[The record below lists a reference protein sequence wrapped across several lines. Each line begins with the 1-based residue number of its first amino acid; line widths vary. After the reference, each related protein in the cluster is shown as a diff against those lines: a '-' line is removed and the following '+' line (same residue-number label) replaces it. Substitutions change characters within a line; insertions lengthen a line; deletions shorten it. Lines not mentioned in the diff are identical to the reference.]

1 MRYPGLPII
10 IISVAILLSACS
22 QQPLQK
28 TAETPPE
35 TAASAVHLQERVEY
49 IVPEPELF
57 PEPEAEITTAD
68 SEFSQPSAQHVDIW
82 KRIGANLALPRHME
96 RKSVKGR
103 LAWYAK
109 NQEYLDRVTERSR
122 PYLFHVVKEVEARG
136 MPLELALLP
145 IVESAFHPFAYSRS
159 HASGIWQ
166 FIPSTGKIFGLKQNW
181 WYDGRRDIVAA
192 TRAALDYLEKLN
204 REFEGDWLLALAAY
218 NTGERNVARAIRRNR
233 NAGKKTDFFSLRLP
247 RETKGYVPSLL
258 AVAELVANPEQHGI
272 VWQPVADQP
281 YFAQVDTG
289 GQIDLAVA
297 AELAGVTMDELYTL
311 NPGFNRWGTD
321 PKGPHRLLLPS
332 GKEKSFLEKLAGL
345 TPQERINWNSHEI
358 KKGETLAGIAA
369 RYRTSVASLKSLN
382 NLRSNIIHQGAT
394 LQVPVPMEALKH
406 YTLSVDGRLRR
417 GLKDAGDGKK
427 FIYTVKRGDTLW
439 DIGRHYGVSVKQ
451 LTNWNGISRRRILR
465 PGQKLNLWFAD
476 SGKKVEVNSGK
487 PANDPFHYTVKKG
500 DSLWS
505 IAQKFNVTI
514 KQLLA
519 WNNLRRNKFLYP
531 NQKIT
536 VYQGATR
543 SVGI

>member
-1 MRYPGLPII
+1 MRYSGLPITI
-10 IISVAILLSACS
+10 CVAFLLSACS

-28 TAETPPE
+28 TADTLPE
-35 TAASAVHLQERVEY
+35 TTAADAQSQEQVEY

-57 PEPEAEITTAD
+57 PEPEVEIVTAD
-68 SEFSQPSAQHVDIW
+68 SEPPQSSLQHTDIW
-82 KRIGANLALPRHME
+82 KKIGANLALPRHME
-96 RKSVKGR
+96 HRSVKGR

-109 NQEYLDRVTERSR
+109 NQEYLGRVVERSK
-122 PYLFHVVKEVEARG
+122 PYLFHIVSEVEKRG

-145 IVESAFHPFAYSRS
+145 VVESAFHPFAYSRS

-192 TRAALDYLEKLN
+192 TRGALDYLEKLN
-204 REFEGDWLLALAAY
+204 REFDGDWLLALAAY

-272 VWQPVADQP
+272 TWQPVADQP

-289 GQIDLAVA
+289 EQIDLAVA
-297 AELAGVTMDELYTL
+297 AELAGIKMDELYTL
-311 NPGFNRWGTD
+311 NPGFNRWATD
-321 PKGPHRLLLPS
+321 PRGPHRLLLPA
-332 GKEKSFLEKLAGL
+332 GKETSFLEKLAGL
-345 TPQERINWNSHEI
+345 SPQERINWQNHEI
-358 KKGETLAGIAA
+358 KRGETLAGIAA
-369 RYRTSVASLKSLN
+369 RYRTSVASLKSIN
-382 NLRSNIIHQGAT
+382 NLRSDIIRQGVS
-394 LQVPVPMEALKH
+394 LRVPVPKQALKH
-406 YTLSVDGRLRR
+406 YTLSVDGRRRR
-417 GLKDAGDGKK
+417 GLKDTGDGNQ

-451 LTNWNGISRRRILR
+451 LTSWNGISQRRFLR
-465 PGQKLNLWFAD
+465 PGQKLSLWLAD
-476 SGKKVEVNSGK
+476 DGKKSEAKTDK
-487 PANDPFHYTVKKG
+487 PTNDPFHYTVKKG
-500 DSLWS
+500 DSLWL
-505 IAQKFNVTI
+505 IAKKFNVTV

-519 WNNLRRNKFLYP
+519 WNNLRKNKFLYP

>member
-10 IISVAILLSACS
+10 IICVAFLLSACS

-28 TAETPPE
+28 TVETPPE
-35 TAASAVHLQERVEY
+35 TAIEQAQDRVEY
-49 IVPEPELF
+49 IVPEPELL
-57 PEPEAEITTAD
+57 PEPEPELTTAD
-68 SEFSQPSAQHVDIW
+68 SELPQPSAQHVDIW
-82 KRIGANLALPRHME
+82 KKIGANLTLPRHME
-96 RKSVKGR
+96 HRSVKGR

-122 PYLFHVVKEVEARG
+122 PYLYYVVKEVESRG

-192 TRAALDYLEKLN
+192 TRGALDYLEKLN
-204 REFEGDWLLALAAY
+204 RDFEGDWLLALAAY

-297 AELAGVTMDELYTL
+297 AQLAGVKMDELYTL
-311 NPGFNRWGTD
+311 NPGFNRWATD
-321 PKGPHRLLLPS
+321 PKGPHRLLLPA
-332 GKEKSFLEKLAGL
+332 GKEDSFLEKLAGL
-345 TPQERINWNSHEI
+345 TQQERINWQRHEI

-382 NLRSNIIHQGAT
+382 NLRSNIIRQGAA

-476 SGKKVEVNSGK
+476 SGKKVEVKSGQ

-505 IAQKFNVTI
+505 IAKKFNVTI

-536 VYQGATR
+536 VYQSATR